1 MRRLA
6 LAFIALTSVRRE
18 AEGPS
23 KSGITM
29 IGFPGGD
36 HFGTTIVKL
45 LLVFLMSLF
54 ACCPS
59 VAAQNERFVEFPYGW
74 DQTLTYDL
82 RTVQMIQPGRFTI
95 VRTTMDNADLMR
107 FELKALDILRTYCK
121 SPDGKYQPPTDVF
134 TLGPPDLPIESI
146 EVKSAGLKIAR
157 WRYPYKRLA
166 IEERGGEYTQQY
178 TSLVCKGFG
187 RAEWKLYQ
195 EARAGLGGASPPL
208 PRHILGKQPEQET
221 PVLQG
226 ILYRAEPLDS
236 LLINSN

>member
-1 MRRLA
+1 
-6 LAFIALTSVRRE
+6 
-18 AEGPS
+18 
-23 KSGITM
+23 
-29 IGFPGGD
+29 
-36 HFGTTIVKL
+36 
-45 LLVFLMSLF
+45 MSLF